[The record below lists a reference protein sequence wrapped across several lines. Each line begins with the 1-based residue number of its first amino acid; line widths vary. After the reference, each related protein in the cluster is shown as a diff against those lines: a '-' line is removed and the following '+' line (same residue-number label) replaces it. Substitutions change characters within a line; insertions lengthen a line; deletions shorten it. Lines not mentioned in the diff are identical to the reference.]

1 MTYPG
6 AALAAE
12 IRRTLQTLSR
22 ADSPFLQSDGRPD
35 PSWRRIGL
43 GLLAGGGVGI
53 FAAAATGILLG
64 VVLVIAWTVH
74 LRSGGLS
81 HAAIRALR
89 EDWVLSQRMPDLAE
103 QVGLIWTVAAANM
116 AFATC
121 LVLVGSRV
129 TRTRPRASLTSAPK
143 WRWRHLL
150 LGLALFGLFALA
162 LTAFEDPV
170 GSPPYRTIFQT
181 PASALT
187 FSLLF
192 IPAVLVAAA
201 AEEFVFRGWIL
212 RHVGRKVTRTSL
224 VILSAVASSMVF
236 SLIHWETAFDL
247 NALITRAAVGC
258 GLCYVTLRMGGVEM
272 ATGAHAASNLVVFYL
287 FYPFSLAETEVE
299 PFDPWVIVGA
309 ALWFAGYVAVA
320 EAALRIPALA
330 RWMDPPGRG

>member
-6 AALAAE
+6 VALAAE
-12 IRRTLQTLSR
+12 VRRTLQTLSR
-22 ADSPFLQSDGRPD
+22 EDSPFLQSDGGPE

-43 GLLAGGGVGI
+43 GLLVGGVVGI
-53 FAAAATGILLG
+53 FALAATLILLS
-64 VVLVIAWTVH
+64 VVLGTAWYLH
-74 LRSGGLS
+74 LALGGLS
-81 HAAIRALR
+81 KAAIQSLL
-89 EDWVLSQRMPDLAE
+89 DDLMSGQRTPYLAE
-103 QVGLIWTVAAANM
+103 QVGLIWVTAAANM

-162 LTAFEDPV
+162 LTAFEDPA
-170 GSPPYRTIFQT
+170 GSPPYRTIFRT

-192 IPAVLVAAA
+192 IPAVLLAAA

-212 RHVGRKVTRTSL
+212 RHAGRKVSRVGLAIL
-224 VILSAVASSMVF
+224 VAVLSSMIF
-236 SLIHWETAFDL
+236 SLIHWETAFDP
-247 NALITRAAVGC
+247 NAIILRAAIGL

-272 ATGAHAASNLVVFYL
+272 ATGAHAANNLVVFYL
-287 FYPFSLAETEVE
+287 FQPFSLAETAVE
-299 PFDPWVIVGA
+299 PFDPWVIAGA
-309 ALWFAGYVAVA
+309 ALLFAGNVALA

-330 RWMDPPGRG
+330 RWVDPPGRG

>member
-6 AALAAE
+6 ATLAAE
-12 IRRTLQTLSR
+12 IRRTLQTLSQ
-22 ADSPFLQSDGRPD
+22 ADSPFLQPDGGPE

-53 FAAAATGILLG
+53 FALVATGILLS
-64 VVLVIAWTVH
+64 VVLGIAWYIH
-74 LRSGGLS
+74 LALGGLS
-81 HAAIRALR
+81 KAAIQSLI
-89 EDWVLSQRMPDLAE
+89 DDLTSGQRTPYLAE
-103 QVGLIWTVAAANM
+103 QVGLIWTIAAANM

-170 GSPPYRTIFQT
+170 GSPPYRTIFRT

-236 SLIHWETAFDL
+236 SLIHWEEALDL

-299 PFDPWVIVGA
+299 PFDPRVIVGA

>member
-22 ADSPFLQSDGRPD
+22 EDSPFLQSDGRPE

-53 FAAAATGILLG
+53 FAAAATGILLV
-64 VVLVIAWTVH
+64 VVLGIAWTVH

-81 HAAIRALR
+81 QAAIRALL
-89 EDWVLSQRMPDLAE
+89 EDLVSGQRMPDLAE

-129 TRTRPRASLTSAPK
+129 TRTRPRASLTSAPR

-170 GSPPYRTIFQT
+170 GSPPYRTIFRT

-212 RHVGRKVTRTSL
+212 RHAGRKVSRVGLAIL
-224 VILSAVASSMVF
+224 VAVLSSMVF
-236 SLIHWETAFDL
+236 SLIHWETAFDP
-247 NALITRAAVGC
+247 NAIILRAAMGL

-272 ATGAHAASNLVVFYL
+272 ATGAHAANNLVVFYL
-287 FYPFSLAETEVE
+287 FQPFSLAETAVE

-309 ALWFAGYVAVA
+309 AMFFAGNVAVA
-320 EAALRIPALA
+320 EATLRVPALA

>member
-1 MTYPG
+1 MRYPG

-22 ADSPFLQSDGRPD
+22 ADSPFLQSDGRPE
-35 PSWRRIGL
+35 PSWRRISL

-53 FAAAATGILLG
+53 FAFVATGILLV
-64 VVLVIAWTVH
+64 VVLGIAWYFH

-81 HAAIRALR
+81 PAAIRALF
-89 EDWVLSQRMPDLAE
+89 EDLGSGRRMPDLAE

-121 LVLVGSRV
+121 LLLVGSRV

-287 FYPFSLAETEVE
+287 FYPFSLAETAVE